1 MEPLIS
7 KFSRR
12 VSGVA
17 TRFNNWSRPVELHS
31 RFGFPGLLRVAQQS
45 RRLIAREDVGLSRL
59 HTIIPNPDGSG
70 CAEIAR
76 YSPGSTQVSPPRDDR
91 SRYPCPLLSVVS
103 SKLLLVDDRKLIT
116 SFCKL
121 KEVFNTNSRGY
132 IDIFLWDIS
141 LEDWFL
147 NGERSWFRCII
158 SFWMY

>member
-91 SRYPCPLLSVVS
+91 SRYPCPLLSTVS

-116 SFCKL
+116 SFCVNWKKFL
-121 KEVFNTNSRGY
+121 IRIHGDVLIYFCGT
-132 IDIFLWDIS
+132 FLWRIDFWKVKGV
-141 LEDWFL
+141 DL
-147 NGERSWFRCII
+147 NVL
-158 SFWMY
+158 

>member
-7 KFSRR
+7 KFSQR

-70 CAEIAR
+70 CTEIAR
-76 YSPGSTQVSPPRDDR
+76 YSPGSTQVSLSRGDR
-91 SRYPCPLLSVVS
+91 SWYSCPLLSCFLETLFVEN
-103 SKLLLVDDRKLIT
+103 RKLIT

-121 KEVFNTNSRGY
+121 KKVFNTNPRD

-141 LEDWFL
+141 LKDWF
-147 NGERSWFRCII
+147 
-158 SFWMY
+158 

>member
-59 HTIIPNPDGSG
+59 HTIIPNPDRSG

-76 YSPGSTQVSPPRDDR
+76 YSPGSTQVSSPRDNR
-91 SRYPCPLLSVVS
+91 SRCPLLSCF
-103 SKLLLVDDRKLIT
+103 SKLCSWRIVNWLQASANWKKFVIRIHEVLIH
-116 SFCKL
+116 FCG
-121 KEVFNTNSRGY
+121 T
-132 IDIFLWDIS
+132 FLWRIDFKS
-141 LEDWFL
+141 
-147 NGERSWFRCII
+147 ERN
-158 SFWMY
+158 